1 MMNNKK
7 PIIIISIV
15 VACILS
21 FCLKT
26 CGHDDKIKIEA
37 NVNVPP
43 DSLPSPNL
51 NVFLEN
57 SGSMDGYM
65 ADGST
70 LKDAVYSYVS
80 DLKPICDTIRLA
92 YINSKV
98 IDCNVNLENYI
109 KNLTPQSFASAGG
122 FRGNSDISQVISDV
136 LANTDNNDV
145 SLLISDFILDLPKK
159 DPTKFLGF
167 VSTSIRNALVDKI
180 KQNPNFGVLILYMES
195 TFTGRYFYPTGSEM
209 LNNATRPY
217 YIWIFGD
224 QRFLCQ
230 IMEKTSFTEIKYG
243 YKDYAAYCNAPQLN
257 YKAMNITWSNSYITK
272 RNGNYSFLIDVDFS
286 PTLQP
291 KAVVEDIANYE
302 VSPNDLKLT
311 EIKSVIKSESPYT
324 NTLYFSLPEKNVGN
338 MTTTVKFT
346 PPTMPAWIDKVNTES
361 TDSITAHLDQT
372 TGMKSLV
379 QGVADAYKKDKTTVT
394 FTIKFKQR

>member
-1 MMNNKK
+1 MMSKEK

-15 VACILS
+15 AVCILA

-26 CGHDDKIKIEA
+26 CGPDDKIKIEA

-65 ADGST
+65 VDGST

-80 DLKPICDTIRLA
+80 DLKPLCDTIRLA

-98 IDCNVNLENYI
+98 IDCNVSLENYI
-109 KNLTPQSFASAGG
+109 KNLTPQSFATAGG

-167 VSTSIRNALVDKI
+167 VSTSIKNALTDKL
-180 KQNPNFGVLILYMES
+180 KQNPNFGVIILHMES
-195 TFTGRYFYPTGSEM
+195 TFTGKYFYPSGGEM
-209 LNNATRPY
+209 LSNATRPY

-224 QRFLCQ
+224 QRYLCQ
-230 IMEKTSFTEIKYG
+230 IMKDAPFKEIKYG
-243 YKDYAAYCNAPQLN
+243 YKNYAAYCNAPALS
-257 YKAMNITWSNSYITK
+257 YKAMNSTWTNSYITL
-272 RNGNYSFLIDVDFS
+272 RNGNYSFLMDADFT

-291 KAVVEDIANYE
+291 MSAIENMANYE
-302 VSPNDLKLT
+302 VSPNGLQLT
-311 EIKSVIKSESPYT
+311 EIKPVIKSESPYT
-324 NTLYFSLPEKNVGN
+324 NTLYFSLPEKNAGN
-338 MTTTVKFT
+338 MTATIKFT
-346 PPTMPAWIDKVNTES
+346 PPSLPAWIDKVNTES

-372 TGMKSLV
+372 TGIKSLV
-379 QGVADAYKKDKTTVT
+379 QGVADAYKKDKTTTVL
-394 FTIKFKQR
+394 TINIIKK